1 MRVVLARMNHETN
14 TFSPVATPLAAFG
27 PDGPTFGAA
36 ALAEARGTRTG
47 LGAFIDACAARRCDI
62 RVAVNATANPSG
74 PVDDDAYA
82 HMSGAIVNA
91 VARAI
96 EDGGCDAVLLD
107 LHGAMVTRSFE
118 DAEGELLRRVRALAP
133 RTPLAVALDLHGNVT
148 AAMAGHADV
157 VVGFKTY
164 PHVDMHET
172 GAHAARLLFDA
183 IDGRSHPVTAWAQ
196 VPLLSHTLM
205 SGTETA
211 GAMQRAVLRA
221 KALEA
226 EGLLAVSVF
235 AGFSLADVR
244 DAGMSVVVVAE
255 ADRTVAQRAAYA
267 LASELWEE
275 RKGFVYTGAPLAASI
290 ATARR
295 LRAEAPAGA
304 GPVLLLD
311 HGDNVMSGGSCDVM
325 AVLAEC
331 RKQGLTGI
339 AMGPVCDPEA
349 VAQAVAAGVGA
360 HVALAI
366 GNKLPLGLPESA
378 PPEAIDG
385 RVRALTD
392 GRFRITGPIYTGQAA
407 NMGRTAVIDAGD
419 VALVVTER
427 TMEPLDAGVFTSAG
441 IDPAG
446 YDYLILKSRMYCRPV
461 FVPLAHAVVECDS
474 RGVTSSDYSLFAFR
488 RIRRPIYPFDPM

>member
-14 TFSPVATPLAAFG
+14 TFSPVPTPIEAFG

-47 LGAFIDACAARRCDI
+47 LGAFIDACEARGCDL

-74 PVDDDAYA
+74 PVDDDAFER
-82 HMSGAIVNA
+82 MSTAIVDA
-91 VARAI
+91 VARAA
-96 EDGGCDAVLLD
+96 EDGGCDAILLD
-107 LHGAMVTRSFE
+107 LHGAMVTRGIE
-118 DAEGELLRRVRALAP
+118 DAEGELLRRVRAVAP
-133 RTPLAVALDLHGNVT
+133 RAPLGVALDLHGNVT

-157 VVGFKTY
+157 MVGFKTY

-172 GAHAARLLFDA
+172 GAHAARLLFDFVE
-183 IDGRSHPVTAWAQ
+183 GRSRPVTAWAQ

-211 GAMQRAVLRA
+211 GAMQRAVGRA
-221 KALEA
+221 RTLERD
-226 EGLLAVSVF
+226 GLLAVSVF
-235 AGFSLADVR
+235 AGFSLADIR
-244 DAGMSVVVVAE
+244 DAGMSVVVVGNG
-255 ADRTVAQRAAYA
+255 DRMAAQRAAYA

-275 RKGFVYTGAPLAASI
+275 RKGFVYSSAPLAASI
-290 ATARR
+290 ATAGR

-311 HGDNVMSGGSCDVM
+311 HGDNVMSGGTCDVM

-331 RKQGLTGI
+331 RRQGLTRI
-339 AMGPVCDPEA
+339 AMGPVCDPEV
-349 VAQAVAAGVGA
+349 VAQAVAAGVGQA
-360 HVALAI
+360 VDLAV
-366 GNKLPLGLPESA
+366 GNKRPLGLPDSA
-378 PPEAIDG
+378 PPERIQG

-407 NMGRTAVIDAGD
+407 NMGRTAVIEADD
-419 VALVVTER
+419 VTLTVTER

-441 IDPAG
+441 VDPARH
-446 YDYLILKSRMYCRPV
+446 DYLILKSRMYCRPV

-488 RIRRPIYPFDPM
+488 RVRRPIYPLDPL